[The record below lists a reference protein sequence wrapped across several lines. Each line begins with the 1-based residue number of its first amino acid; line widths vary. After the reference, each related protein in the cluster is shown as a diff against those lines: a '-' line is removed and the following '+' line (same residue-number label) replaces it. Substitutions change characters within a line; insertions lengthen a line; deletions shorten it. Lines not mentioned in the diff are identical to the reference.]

1 MKKLFAAAA
10 ALCLLLAV
18 GCGAEKKPEIPE
30 GWQQVDFVWNR
41 EDGARLTLSTILP
54 EEWGDKDSIYRYKEG
69 KIYED
74 FRDELSIDDGQWKK
88 AGSHGVVAVLE
99 EGQTLQNVEIDA
111 GYPLGCLSVEYVT
124 IGDRTYRKENIP
136 IDAKGSGHSSGEM
149 AYANVYYFCVDE
161 YLLDFFI
168 YYSGQ
173 GISEEDYD
181 HAQQETILSN
191 LTVSFS

>member
-54 EEWGDKDSIYRYKEG
+54 EEWDKDSING
-69 KIYED
+69 NGGIYEN
-74 FRDELSIDDGQWKK
+74 FCYELYIDDKDQWKM

-99 EGQTLQNVEIDA
+99 EGQTLQSVEIDA
-111 GYPLGCLSVEYVT
+111 GYPLGCLSVEYVS

-136 IDAKGSGHSSGEM
+136 IDAKGSHMPAGTM

-191 LTVSFS
+191 LTVTFS

>member
-30 GWQQVDFVWNR
+30 GWQQVDFVWNK
-41 EDGARLTLSTILP
+41 EDGSRLTLSTILP
-54 EEWGDKDSIYRYKEG
+54 EEWDKDSING
-69 KIYED
+69 NGGIYEN
-74 FRDELSIDDGQWKK
+74 FRDELSIHDKDQWKM

-99 EGQTLQNVEIDA
+99 EGETLQSVEIDA
-111 GYPLGCLSVEYVT
+111 GYPLGCLLVEYVT

-136 IDAKGSGHSSGEM
+136 IDAKGSHMPAGTM

-161 YLLDFFI
+161 YVLDFFI

-191 LTVSFS
+191 LTVTFS